1 MHLSSSQFPGI
12 SDRYFL
18 HEGSMKVEPENTGL
32 RQGIFLV
39 FRRPD
44 FSATTAIHADLVSDL
59 ISATLE
65 LPNAMLR

>member
-1 MHLSSSQFPGI
+1 MHLSSSQFAAI

-18 HEGSMKVEPENTGL
+18 QLGSMQVEPENTGL
-32 RQGIFLV
+32 RQGIFFV
-39 FRRPD
+39 FRQSA

-59 ISATLE
+59 VSVALE